1 MIGHKKLIFFI
12 VMLPT
17 FLLSIPNNVFIIK
30 DKDGKVIKGK
40 RVAHLK
46 NSYFDEDKS
55 LKEMNNILSELNKLS
70 KTKKAN
76 DFIKEQNK
84 LISKIDSLE
93 DKRES
98 LTKSALDYN
107 KENILKNAKKH
118 LGEDYVWGGTNP
130 GGFDCSGYMQ
140 YIYKKEGVSIPRTAN
155 QQSKVGKEV
164 SRFELKKGDLLFF
177 LTDKSRNIPV
187 THVGMYLGDDK
198 FIHAASKRKG
208 IIISSFNKSRYSKL
222 FVKATRIIK

>member
-30 DKDGKVIKGK
+30 DNDGKVIKGK

>member
-1 MIGHKKLIFFI
+1 MSHQKIIFLII
-12 VMLPT
+12 MLPT
-17 FLLSIPNNVFIIK
+17 FLLSIPNNVFVIK
-30 DKDGKVIKGK
+30 DKNGEIIKGK
-40 RVAHLK
+40 RIAHVK
-46 NSYFDEDKS
+46 NSYFDEDQS
-55 LKEMNNILSELNKLS
+55 LKEMNNILNELNKLS

-76 DFIKEQNK
+76 EFIQEQNK
-84 LISKIDSLE
+84 LISKIDNLE
-93 DKRES
+93 ERRNN
-98 LTKSALDYN
+98 LTRSALNYN

-164 SRFELKKGDLLFF
+164 SRFELQKGDLLFF

-187 THVGMYLGDDK
+187 THVGMYLGNDK

-208 IIISSFNKSRYSKL
+208 IIISSFNKSRYSRL
-222 FVKATRIIK
+222 FVKATRVIK

>member
-1 MIGHKKLIFFI
+1 
-12 VMLPT
+12 MLPT
-17 FLLSIPNNVFIIK
+17 FLLSIPDNVFIIK
-30 DKDGKVIKGK
+30 DQDGKVIKGK
-40 RVAHLK
+40 RVTHVK

-55 LKEMNNILSELNKLS
+55 LKEMNNILKELNKLS
-70 KTKKAN
+70 QEKQSKE
-76 DFIKEQNK
+76 FIKKQNK
-84 LISKIDSLE
+84 LITRLDNLE
-93 DKRES
+93 EKRNS
-98 LTKSALDYN
+98 ITKSALNYN
-107 KENILKNAKKH
+107 KENMLINAKKH

-140 YIYKKEGVSIPRTAN
+140 YIYKKEGVSIPRTAY

-198 FIHAASKRKG
+198 FIHAASKKKG
-208 IIISSFNKSRYSKL
+208 IIISSFSKSRYSRL